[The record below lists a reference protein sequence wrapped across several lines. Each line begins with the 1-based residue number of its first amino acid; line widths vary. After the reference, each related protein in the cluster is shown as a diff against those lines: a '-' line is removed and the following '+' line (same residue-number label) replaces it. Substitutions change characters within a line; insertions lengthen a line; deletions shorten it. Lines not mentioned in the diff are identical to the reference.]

1 MKQPKWFIQF
11 IAILFAGYFSIAT
24 VHAFGSLQELGAS
37 LLGNEPELLQA
48 DKAFAFSYETDGQG
62 QLILSW
68 EIAPEYYLY
77 QDKFAIK
84 VIEGSATIGHLRLPP
99 ATEKMDPVF
108 NKYVQAYYDSFSAP
122 VSITNLSDTVKLQI
136 TFQGCANVGVCYPPM
151 HKIVKL
157 YADTFGI
164 YNPSEATTSL
174 NKTIEPA
181 IQESQVLSETDKI
194 TEVLINSNIWII
206 AASFF
211 LIGLLLAFTP
221 CVFPMIPILSS
232 IIISQGDKIST
243 KKAFTLSLVYVLAM
257 AATYTTAGVLAGMFG
272 ANLQVLFQ
280 NPWVI
285 SGFILVFI
293 ALAFSMFGFFELQ
306 LPNSLQNKIMKLSN
320 KQEGGTLI
328 GVAIMG
334 VLSALIIGPCMAP
347 PLAGALIYIGQ
358 TGDALLGGI
367 ALFAMSIGMGI
378 PLLLLGASAG
388 KILPRAGAWMDN
400 IKAIFGVSMI
410 AIAIWMAD
418 RILPESIVLLA
429 WAGLLIGSAVYLG
442 ALEPIG
448 NKSDWHK
455 LFKSLGILLLAAGLM
470 VLLGLAGG
478 SKSLLQPLKVFQSG
492 GYTATQSEDL
502 VFKPIKTFEDLQAEI
517 KNNPKVMLDFY
528 ADWCVSCK
536 EMEIRTFSDSG
547 VHDALEGVVL
557 LKADVTANDDADKAL
572 MKALGV
578 VGPPSIL
585 FFQDGIETRSQRV
598 VGFQNAED
606 FIININKSFNP

>member
-48 DKAFAFSYETDGQG
+48 NKAFAFSYETDGQG

-84 VIEGSATIGHLRLPP
+84 VIEGSATIGYLRLPP

-122 VSITNLSDTVKLQI
+122 VSITSLSDTVKLQI

-280 NPWVI
+280 NPWII

-557 LKADVTANDDADKAL
+557 LKVDVTANDDADKAL

-606 FIININKSFNP
+606 FTININKAFNP